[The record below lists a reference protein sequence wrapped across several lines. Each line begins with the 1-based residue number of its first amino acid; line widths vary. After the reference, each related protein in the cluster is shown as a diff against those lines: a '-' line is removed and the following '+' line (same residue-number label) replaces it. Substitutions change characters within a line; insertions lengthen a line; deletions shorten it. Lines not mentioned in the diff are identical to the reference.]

1 MYNRFFKGLNKIDDI
16 KKFDNI
22 VLGISGGYDSM
33 CMLHLFERLGEKHGL
48 TIHVVTL
55 NHMIR
60 GDSSTED
67 MNYVIN
73 YCKGRGISC
82 HPYQVDI
89 ALYCKKRNISVEEGG
104 RQVRYKLFE
113 KIRDKYGGKYIAI
126 AQNMNDQVETLLMR
140 FLRGTGIDGLAG
152 ISKVRKDGVIRPI
165 LEFNRD
171 EIEKYCKDYNLNPRL
186 DESNLKTLYTRNK
199 VRLDMLPYIMENLN
213 PNVISTIYNNS
224 FIYRDDSE
232 FLNDYSQ
239 SVFAK
244 IIRKKEKGMEIL
256 LSDFNN
262 LHISIKRRVIRQIF
276 KEIKGNLKEISSKN
290 IEDIIK
296 LCFRG
301 SNGKFIILYDVKFH
315 IKYDKL
321 TINMGSIEDT
331 DSYFYEF
338 EKDEVFVEEAKCKLL
353 KGTISNDKEINYTKD
368 TIYFDIDKLSGELS
382 IRNRRD
388 GDRFMP
394 LGMGRMKKIK
404 DFFIDNKVPREER
417 NIVPIICTGEDILW
431 ISGHRM
437 DDRFKVDK
445 DSLRIGYIK
454 IICSNSKK

>member
-1 MYNRFFKGLNKIDDI
+1 
-16 KKFDNI
+16 
-22 VLGISGGYDSM
+22 
-33 CMLHLFERLGEKHGL
+33 
-48 TIHVVTL
+48 
-55 NHMIR
+55 
-60 GDSSTED
+60 
-67 MNYVIN
+67 
-73 YCKGRGISC
+73 
-82 HPYQVDI
+82 
-89 ALYCKKRNISVEEGG
+89 
-104 RQVRYKLFE
+104 
-113 KIRDKYGGKYIAI
+113 
-126 AQNMNDQVETLLMR
+126 
-140 FLRGTGIDGLAG
+140 
-152 ISKVRKDGVIRPI
+152 
-165 LEFNRD
+165 
-171 EIEKYCKDYNLNPRL
+171 
-186 DESNLKTLYTRNK
+186 
-199 VRLDMLPYIMENLN
+199 MENLN

-256 LSDFNN
+256 LSDLNN